1 MLIEFWN
8 LIRMLL
14 GLIKRKG
21 QRKMEFNEWSNR
33 YKNRNDIS
41 SRLTHL
47 TKESTERDAFQTLL
61 KILDDKVINGST
73 TETGFIIGN
82 KPAVCLQEAPLN
94 AIAENWRYE
103 KKLSEEGNGKAR
115 YSGFGIRFCKS
126 WIYKI
131 GGRPVI
137 YEKRDLM
144 KELLPKEEHWRIVNY
159 DLEDNQH
166 IIDWSHER
174 EWRVQGDIKFEYKCI
189 EVLVQSNRY
198 YQEFIK
204 YCIKNEKLEIL
215 QEINGIVVLDTIFY

>member
-94 AIAENWRYE
+94 AIAENWR
-103 KKLSEEGNGKAR
+103 KTCNL
-115 YSGFGIRFCKS
+115 
-126 WIYKI
+126 
-131 GGRPVI
+131 
-137 YEKRDLM
+137 
-144 KELLPKEEHWRIVNY
+144 
-159 DLEDNQH
+159 
-166 IIDWSHER
+166 
-174 EWRVQGDIKFEYKCI
+174 
-189 EVLVQSNRY
+189 
-198 YQEFIK
+198 
-204 YCIKNEKLEIL
+204 
-215 QEINGIVVLDTIFY
+215 